1 MQSNGT
7 RSKVFVKCFLKINK
21 DDMQL
26 EVTLMIT
33 YKRGMEDNQGKSSV
47 TTSCRVLIVNTFLYT
62 PPRAISRR
70 NH

>member
-26 EVTLMIT
+26 EVTLMVT

-47 TTSCRVLIVNTFLYT
+47 TTSCRV
-62 PPRAISRR
+62 RS
-70 NH
+70 